1 MRRINLISL
10 VSIISLALGV
20 GVWIGNNPT
29 QYIRLSPD
37 SLANGSSWRS
47 GVHLIHNGWFVWR
60 DAPYGDL
67 FQGAEVLIPAA
78 IAWIAAIFFVWISSE
93 GRYRTSVAGWLL
105 GGVSATAFLIGRD
118 PIVWSWIAGTM
129 TLAVGLLISTPII
142 SNPRQIEN
150 SEGLDTDTSKGV
162 SSFFQ
167 RILSKNTIKNI
178 LSTALLIMSA
188 GLALHFFPLALI
200 VALIFLPP
208 YKHRELAP
216 ITGITL
222 IALIIATTTISPS
235 PPNLDYPAHTRV
247 VDWEEAAE
255 LAPPLI
261 GPSAPIRYVDIRS
274 MQSHIIGPL
283 IVLGSIAAF
292 GSIFGSSR
300 RLARIALVGS
310 LLIGWDLIPIRR
322 IHESSILQALSRL
335 LPYHTMYPIT
345 WLVAAIIPLIL
356 SIVAIQ
362 AHRIFFHIAWIFGI
376 GAIAILAGGVPD
388 SSVPSFG
395 KLSIERQL
403 PQALFTPSRLVVK
416 ASELQL
422 NALLPYKKTNAHPL
436 SDFRAEIAASNNSS
450 DAQQLLY
457 GEINGGRWT
466 SGGGSQQGSEWLA
479 LRLKDPQKLV
489 GIVLDSSSY
498 VLDFARGIEVFGSL
512 QCNKDWLKA
521 PQNSQFTPLI
531 EINHWLGPIE
541 ISQTGLPYYGPLTHM
556 PLYFGEQ
563 KELRCLFLRQTGTA
577 LNDWSVTSIRLL
589 TSE

>member
-1 MRRINLISL
+1 MRRINLISV

-78 IAWIAAIFFVWISSE
+78 IAWIAAIFFVWISSD

-129 TLAVGLLISTPII
+129 TLAVGLLISKPII
-142 SNPRQIEN
+142 SKPRQIEN

-188 GLALHFFPLALI
+188 GLALQFFPLALI
-200 VALIFLPP
+200 VALILLPP
-208 YKHRELAP
+208 HKHRELTP

-235 PPNLDYPAHTRV
+235 PPILDYPAHTRV
-247 VDWEEAAE
+247 VEWEEATE
-255 LAPPLI
+255 IAPPLI
-261 GPSAPIRYVDIRS
+261 GPSAPIQYVDIRS

-300 RLARIALVGS
+300 RLAKIVLVGS

-345 WLVAAIIPLIL
+345 WIVAAIIPLIL

-388 SSVPSFG
+388 SSLPSFG
-395 KLSIERQL
+395 KLSIE
-403 PQALFTPSRLVVK
+403 
-416 ASELQL
+416 LQL
-422 NALLPYKKTNAHPL
+422 NALLRYKKTTAHSL

-479 LRLKDPQKLV
+479 LRLEDPQQLV
-489 GIVLDSSSY
+489 GIVLDSASY

-512 QCNKDWLKA
+512 QCNNDWLKA
-521 PQNSQFTPLI
+521 PQNSQLTPLI
-531 EINHWLGPIE
+531 DINHWLGPIE
-541 ISQTGLPYYGPLTHM
+541 ISQNGLPYYGPLTHM

-563 KELRCLFLRQTGTA
+563 KELQCLFLRQTGTA

-589 TSE
+589 TRE

>member
-1 MRRINLISL
+1 MRRINLISV

-67 FQGAEVLIPAA
+67 FQGAEVLIPSA

-105 GGVSATAFLIGRD
+105 GGLSATAFLIGRD
-118 PIVWSWIAGTM
+118 PIVWSWIAGTL
-129 TLAVGLLISTPII
+129 TLAVGLLISKKPHIG
-142 SNPRQIEN
+142 NLEN
-150 SEGLDTDTSKGV
+150 LNTDTSKGV

-188 GLALHFFPLALI
+188 GFALQFFPLALI
-200 VALIFLPP
+200 VAFILLPP
-208 YKHRELAP
+208 HKHRELTP

-247 VDWEEAAE
+247 VDWEEATE

-261 GPSAPIRYVDIRS
+261 GPYSPIQYVDIRS
-274 MQSHIIGPL
+274 MQSQIMGPL

-416 ASELQL
+416 QSELQL
-422 NALLPYKKTNAHPL
+422 NALLRYKKTTAHPL

-489 GIVLDSSSY
+489 GIVLDSASY

-512 QCNKDWLKA
+512 HCNEDSIKA
-521 PQNSQFTPLI
+521 PQNSQLTPLI

-541 ISQTGLPYYGPLTHM
+541 ISQTGLPYYGPLTNM

-563 KELRCLFLRQTGTA
+563 KELQCLFVRQTGTA